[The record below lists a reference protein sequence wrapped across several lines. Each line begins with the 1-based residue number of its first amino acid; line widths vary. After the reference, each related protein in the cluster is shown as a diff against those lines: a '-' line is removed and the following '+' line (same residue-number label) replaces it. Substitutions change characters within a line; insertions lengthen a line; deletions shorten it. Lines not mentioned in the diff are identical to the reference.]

1 MSDERINRE
10 LNALPREKAPADFTR
25 RVLAN
30 LPRTPKRRVPAWG
43 YRLAAAATVI
53 ILLVI
58 PMSLRR
64 WSMSIDTGN
73 EAVLAEI
80 EAVRSEKALIEKELR
95 DLREKATEDSPV
107 VYLGGNEEVN
117 LVLDVGA
124 LLNRS
129 TEANEGTSAF

>member
-1 MSDERINRE
+1 MSDERIRKE
-10 LNALPREKAPADFTR
+10 LKALPREKASSEFTR
-25 RVLAN
+25 RVLEN
-30 LPRTPKRRVPAWG
+30 LPRTEKRRIPAWG

-53 ILLVI
+53 ILLVV

-95 DLREKATEDSPV
+95 ELRERAEDESPV
-107 VYLGGNEEVN
+107 VYLGGNENVN

-129 TEANEGTSAF
+129 TEANESTSVF